1 MGGLLCIW
9 GFVGFWS
16 CWEYT
21 NTINSNTRVLE
32 QLTVAVQAQTHSLF
46 KQAQSLLIVTNHWM
60 ADHPNQDPA
69 KSPDFMAQVDK
80 LRKASNGLLD
90 VRLVTHSGELRF
102 LSDQEQ
108 GLNVSVADRDY
119 FLAQRDPTTRGL
131 FIG

>member
-1 MGGLLCIW
+1 
-9 GFVGFWS
+9 
-16 CWEYT
+16 
-21 NTINSNTRVLE
+21 
-32 QLTVAVQAQTHSLF
+32 
-46 KQAQSLLIVTNHWM
+46 M

-119 FLAQRDPTTRGL
+119 FWRSATRPATALAH
-131 FIG
+131 